1 MPSEWKV
8 RRSGRGGGVRKELE
22 EEMGTKKG
30 GGNCGW
36 YRK

>member
-1 MPSEWKV
+1 MESEEEWTW
-8 RRSGRGGGVRKELE
+8 GGVRKELE